1 MKKMFLMFAVVVALF
16 CFADDAFAVDDLA
29 AKELAAKDAKELAIK
44 EISAKGLGPI
54 GKGIGAGLAIIGA
67 GIGLG
72 YIGASMAESMAR
84 QPEMAGDLRNASIII
99 AALLEGLA
107 LFALLIIFLI

>member
-1 MKKMFLMFAVVVALF
+1 MKKMFLMFAVVVALI
-16 CFADDAFAVDDLA
+16 CIPDDVFAADGIASV
-29 AKELAAKDAKELAIK
+29 
-44 EISAKGLGPI
+44 

-72 YIGASMAESMAR
+72 YIGAGMAESMAR

-99 AALLEGLA
+99 AALLEGVA
-107 LFALLIIFLI
+107 LFALLICFLI